1 MSWIQ
6 NGDEINL
13 TEATDSITID
23 NLSNKRYS
31 FMLNFAIEDTS
42 GNLLIDATLNN
53 STNVLYSYVRNNNN
67 GTNVNGPDSNLI
79 PFSSGINLPAF
90 EMIFMYSEVNVP
102 KAGIIYQVRNGGG
115 DEDFAPRR
123 MVVYWNSVIQSAIT
137 RIDLNNSGVGDY
149 SPGFNFII
157 ISSN

>member
-6 NGDEINL
+6 NGEEVNL
-13 TEATDSITID
+13 TTATDSITID
-23 NLSNKRYS
+23 NLTNRRFS
-31 FMLNFAIEDTS
+31 FMLNFAVEDTPA
-42 GNLLIDATLNN
+42 NLLIDATLNN
-53 STNVLYSYVRNNNN
+53 GSTQLYSYVRNNNN
-67 GTNVNGPDSNLI
+67 GTNVNGPSSTFI
-79 PFSSGINLPAF
+79 PFSSGITLPAF
-90 EMIFMYSEVNVP
+90 EMNFMYSDANNP

-123 MVVYWNSVIQSAIT
+123 SVVYWNSIIQTPIT
-137 RIDLNNSGVGDY
+137 RIDLNNSGTGDY